1 MRTMEF
7 AIRLMKIKQPQ
18 QNSGQVIH
26 SLDSEL
32 GIFLCCGKVMFG
44 KRVCVASCLALNIK
58 YDKAPN
64 RPIRGNREIHYW
76 EILEFIF
83 SYVKFMTVVTTGK
96 TVYVGSTTS
105 GLLLLIYILIM

>member
-64 RPIRGNREIHYW
+64 IRQGRRNGFVIGGGGQKNFARRSRP
-76 EILEFIF
+76 
-83 SYVKFMTVVTTGK
+83 KFF
-96 TVYVGSTTS
+96 
-105 GLLLLIYILIM
+105 